1 MSVEQQPPSNL
12 LDPIGR
18 SVWNVLCGA
27 GGPLSKL
34 NEKVDKI
41 KGEAKA
47 VSDLNQTVVELNE
60 TLKDTN
66 NILRK
71 LLNKI

>member
-1 MSVEQQPPSNL
+1 MSVGKQPPSNI

-27 GGPLSKL
+27 GGPMSKL
-34 NEKVDKI
+34 NEQVDKI
-41 KGEAKA
+41 KGEAKS

-66 NILRK
+66 NILREF
-71 LLNKI
+71 LNKI